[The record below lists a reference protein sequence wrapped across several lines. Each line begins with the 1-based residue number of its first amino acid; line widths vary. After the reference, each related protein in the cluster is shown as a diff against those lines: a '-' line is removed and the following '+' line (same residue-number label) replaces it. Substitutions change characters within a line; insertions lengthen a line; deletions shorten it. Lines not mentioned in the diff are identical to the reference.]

1 MASTFKNKW
10 AENVDHNAAAS
21 VYTAPGS
28 TTSIVIGLTLTNNSS
43 SDITATVTLYDAVTG
58 LTSPNDTNDIVFL
71 NAVSIPKNTALEIM
85 RGNKIVLETGDIIKV
100 QASAQDSLNVFATLL
115 EIT

>member
-10 AENVDHNAAAS
+10 AENVDHSAYES

-28 TTSIVIGLTLTNNSS
+28 TTSIVIGLTLTNYSS
-43 SDITATVTLYDAVTG
+43 SDITATVLLYDSATG
-58 LTSPNDTNDIVFL
+58 GSPSTNDLVFL

-85 RGNKIVLETGDIIKV
+85 RGNKIVLESGDIIKV
-100 QASAQDSLNVFATLL
+100 QASAEDSLNVFATLL

>member
-10 AENVDHNAAAS
+10 AENVDHSAAAS
-21 VYTAPGS
+21 VYVAPGS
-28 TTSIVIGLTLTNNSS
+28 TTSIVIGLTLTNNSA
-43 SDITATVTLYDAVTG
+43 SDITATVTLHDSATG
-58 LTSPNDTNDIVFL
+58 GSPSTNDVVFL

-85 RGNKIVLETGDIIKV
+85 RGNKIVLETGDKIKV

-115 EIT
+115 ELT